1 MAILI
6 PSLLAAAYTFTATAT
21 GVDKN
26 TPLEFFLVGGNSDRA
41 YEAMFV
47 LDEPIED
54 FCKNLEKAG
63 FPRGKPI
70 NAGKCVLWPSG
81 VTLKLEPGIE
91 NFVDTAQPDGSAVTL
106 PGLVYTGGS
115 RESDGKPVAAADMPA
130 ALFALYDCP
139 QSPIQFNGS
148 FEQSLV
154 YGWHKAKETLKKGAR
169 RTFKLTWD
177 EKTKPIPLKLEFTP
191 GNQLSIVKTLQ
202 ETAQKGEVDALVSF
216 GDTLSVEEAI
226 AAARALEVIDS
237 PKVKINGVKAGKLF
251 YRAFLPLVK
260 WQERQERLNQP
271 FELTLADGSE
281 KLVYIEEDWSGD
293 APDPKLTEKT
303 ISFDEAVKY
312 PKTDTCFIYAGKG
325 EKLSRIYSAMAK
337 LKNSQVANWYIFATD
352 KP

>member
-1 MAILI
+1 MALLI
-6 PSLLAAAYTFTATAT
+6 PSILAAAYTFTATAT

-26 TPLEFFLVGGNSDRA
+26 TPLEFFLVGRNSDRD

-54 FCKNLEKAG
+54 FCRNLETAG

-70 NAGKCVLWPSG
+70 SAGKCVLWPSG
-81 VTLKLEPGIE
+81 VTMTLEPGIDK
-91 NFVDTAQPDGSAVTL
+91 FVNTVPSDGTEMAL
-106 PGLVYTGGS
+106 PGLIYTGGT
-115 RESDGKPVAAADMPA
+115 RERDGKPVASENMPA

-148 FEQSLV
+148 FDQSLV
-154 YGWHKAKETLKKGAR
+154 YGWHKAKETLKKGDR
-169 RTFKLTWD
+169 RKFKLTWD
-177 EKTKPIPLKLEFTP
+177 EKTKPIQLELEFAP
-191 GNQLSIVKTLQ
+191 GNELSTIKSLQ

-216 GDTLSVEEAI
+216 GDSLSVAEAI
-226 AAARALEVIDS
+226 AGARALEVIDS

-260 WQERQERLNQP
+260 WQDRQERLNQP
-271 FELTLADGSE
+271 FELTIADGSE